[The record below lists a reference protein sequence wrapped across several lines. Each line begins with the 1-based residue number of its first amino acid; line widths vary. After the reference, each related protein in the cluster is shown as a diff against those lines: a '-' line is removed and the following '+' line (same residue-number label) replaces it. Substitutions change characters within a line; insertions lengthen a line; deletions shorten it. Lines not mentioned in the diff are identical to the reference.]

1 MRVSLKGRERVDECE
16 RGERARQRRG
26 QLMGQYQGLNQVEE
40 RSANGRG
47 PRRRVLQYSTQYRHQ
62 LIACCHEEMP

>member
-1 MRVSLKGRERVDECE
+1 MGVGQGDVS
-16 RGERARQRRG
+16 
-26 QLMGQYQGLNQVEE
+26 GQYQVEE

-62 LIACCHEEMP
+62 LIVCCHEEMP

>member
-1 MRVSLKGRERVDECE
+1 MRVSLKVKLRGRERVDECE

-40 RSANGRG
+40 WSANGRG
-47 PRRRVLQYSTQYRHQ
+47 PRRRVWSISRLKPGRGVVS
-62 LIACCHEEMP
+62 